1 VLHERTRGGA
11 SGGAGRRSGE
21 KNLGDKMD
29 EVLMELRGINLRLQQ
44 LLDLH
49 PPQE

>member
-1 VLHERTRGGA
+1 
-11 SGGAGRRSGE
+11 
-21 KNLGDKMD
+21 MD